1 MLFLMHLASKL
12 ELPINGGG
20 RAAIVLSGSPLFNGG
35 AASGESEIRRWL
47 LEDDLIEAIVALPT
61 DLFFRTNIAT
71 YLWTSIRNEGN
82 KRRIVSDEQRRQI
95 LDIYATGETGALSRM
110 MGYRTFGYRRIRVL
124 RPLRMTLE
132 LDKVGMERLEAEAAW
147 EKLSDAHQ
155 TFWREALKP
164 LIGQTQPYSWA
175 ETFVRNSIKSDE
187 AKQLKVKSNK
197 TLITALINA
206 FGHKDPKAEPVTDSN
221 GELVPDTD
229 LTDYENVPYLE
240 DIDDYFAR
248 EVLPHVP
255 DAWMDESF
263 TDARDG
269 QLGRVGYEI
278 NFNRFFYQ
286 YQPPRKLQDIDEDLK
301 QVEAEIAALLAE
313 VASE

>member
-1 MLFLMHLASKL
+1 M
-12 ELPINGGG
+12 
-20 RAAIVLSGSPLFNGG
+20 LSGSPLFNGG

-71 YLWTSIRNEGN
+71 YLWILSNKKPQERKGKVQLINATDLWTSIRNEGN

-95 LDIYATGETGALSRM
+95 LDIYAAGETGALSRM
-110 MGYRTFGYRRIRVL
+110 LDYRTFGYRRIRVL

-132 LDKVGMERLEAEAAW
+132 LDKVGMERLEAEAAR

-175 ETFVRNSIKSDE
+175 ETFVSNSIKSDE

-197 TLITALINA
+197 TLITALINQRLWSQRPESRA
-206 FGHKDPKAEPVTDSN
+206 SHGFKRRAG
-221 GELVPDTD
+221 
-229 LTDYENVPYLE
+229 
-240 DIDDYFAR
+240 AR
-248 EVLPHVP
+248 H
-255 DAWMDESF
+255 
-263 TDARDG
+263 R
-269 QLGRVGYEI
+269 
-278 NFNRFFYQ
+278 FN
-286 YQPPRKLQDIDEDLK
+286 
-301 QVEAEIAALLAE
+301 
-313 VASE
+313 